1 MALERHDLQALPREL
16 ERGNCA
22 RRAAPDDSDVPLAI
36 QHGRRRDL
44 PAIHACALQRDT
56 ILTPMPARKKSI
68 AIHGHFY
75 QPPREN
81 PWLEAVETQ
90 DSAFPFHDWNA
101 RITDECYEPN
111 ATARI
116 LDAKDRILGI
126 VNNYASISFNFGA
139 TLLSWLETCAPDTYA
154 AILEADRVSLE
165 RYSGHGCAIAQGYN
179 HIILPLANH
188 RDKRTQVRWGIR
200 DFEHRFGRKPEAMW
214 LPETAVDVA
223 SLEALAAEELR
234 YTILEPHQA
243 ARWRRIGD
251 SNWTHGSIDP
261 TMPYVCRLPSGKSIA
276 IFFYDGP
283 ISRAVAFEQ
292 LLARG
297 ENFAHRVLGALS
309 DARTHA
315 QLVNIATDGETYGHH
330 HRFGEMALA
339 YALQMIEARPDVRI
353 TNHGEFLERHPPAH
367 EVEIV
372 ENTAWSC
379 AHGVERWRSDC
390 GCNAGAGH
398 GWNQRWRTPLRDA
411 LDWLRDEVSVLFERE
426 GARVLRDPWAA
437 REDYIDVILER
448 DEPTLSRFL
457 SKHAA
462 GGAQVSTVLEL
473 MEMQRNAML
482 MYTSCGW
489 FFSDVSGIETVQVMH
504 YAARVI
510 QLAERVAGTELEAQ
524 FLERLAHARS
534 NIHEKGTA
542 RQIYEREVAAARLG
556 LERVAAHYAVL
567 SLFDSF
573 DEEARVYCYDVVR
586 RDLVLRRAGRARLAV
601 GVIDV
606 RSRITHETATFELA
620 ALHLGET
627 ELTGGVRMSSP
638 HSDYGEVSDALIAAM
653 EPGGIPTVIRLLDEH
668 FHETTLSIRSLFR
681 DEQRRILHK
690 LIETTLQEAESAFRQ
705 LHERYDPLMRFHTR
719 LGVPVPQ
726 VLRTAAEFDLNL
738 QMRRLLDTEP
748 PQILDIEA
756 QLREAREEKVT
767 LDTTTTMAFEAAIE
781 RASAAFRERPDDLDR
796 LEALETLVMIVRD
809 AELSVDLRRAQNRY
823 YRMRASVRP
832 AIAAS
837 GNGIRWLA
845 LFDALGEKLTIA
857 Q

>member
-1 MALERHDLQALPREL
+1 
-16 ERGNCA
+16 
-22 RRAAPDDSDVPLAI
+22 
-36 QHGRRRDL
+36 
-44 PAIHACALQRDT
+44 
-56 ILTPMPARKKSI
+56 MPARIKRI

-81 PWLEAVETQ
+81 PWLETVETQ
-90 DSAFPFHDWNA
+90 DSAFPYHDWNA
-101 RITDECYEPN
+101 RITAECYEPN

-116 LDAKDRILGI
+116 LDAGDRILGI

-139 TLLSWLETCAPDTYA
+139 TLLSWLEACAPETYT
-154 AILEADRVSLE
+154 AILEADRLSRE
-165 RYSGHGCAIAQGYN
+165 RYSGHGCAIAQAYN
-179 HIILPLANH
+179 HIILPLANE
-188 RDKRTQVRWGIR
+188 RDKRTQVRWGVR
-200 DFEHRFGRKPEAMW
+200 DFEHRFGRRPEAMW
-214 LPETAVDVA
+214 LPETAVDLA
-223 SLEALAAEELR
+223 SLEALAAEGLR

-243 ARWRRIGD
+243 LRWRPVGED
-251 SNWTHGSIDP
+251 EWVHGSLDP
-261 TMPYVCRLPSGKSIA
+261 TLPYLCRLPSGNSIA

-297 ENFAHRVLGALS
+297 EHLAHRLLGALS

-339 YALQMIEARPDVRI
+339 YALQVIEARPDVRL
-353 TNHGEFLERHPPAH
+353 TNYGEFLEEHPPVH

-390 GCNAGAGH
+390 GCNTGAGH
-398 GWNQRWRTPLRDA
+398 GWNQQWRTPLRGA
-411 LDWLRDEVSVLFERE
+411 LDWLRDEVNAIFERE

-437 REDYIDVILER
+437 REDYVDVILDRE
-448 DEPTLSRFL
+448 EPSLARFL
-457 SKHAA
+457 SRHALD
-462 GGAQVSTVLEL
+462 GADVTTILEL
-473 MEMQRNAML
+473 MEIQRNAML

-489 FFSDVSGIETVQVMH
+489 FFSDISGIETVQVLH
-504 YAARVI
+504 YAGRVI
-510 QLAERVAGTELEAQ
+510 QLAERAGTTKLEAG
-524 FLERLAHARS
+524 FVERLAHARS
-534 NIHEKGTA
+534 NIHDRGTA
-542 RQIYEREVAAARLG
+542 RQIYEREVVSARLDLG
-556 LERVAAHYAVL
+556 RVAAHYAVL

-573 DEEARVYCYDVVR
+573 DEEARVYCYDVFR
-586 RDLVLRRAGRARLAV
+586 RDLVVRRAGRARLAV

-627 ELTGGVRMSSP
+627 ELTGGVRVSRP
-638 HSDYGEVSDALIAAM
+638 HSNYGEVSDALAAAM
-653 EPGGIPTVIRLLDEH
+653 EPGGIPTVIRLIDEH
-668 FHETTLSIRSLFR
+668 FHETPLSIRSLFR

-690 LIETTLQEAESAFRQ
+690 LIETTLHEAESAFRQ

-719 LGVPVPQ
+719 LGIPVPQ

-738 QMRRLLDTEP
+738 QMCRLLETDP
-748 PQILDIEA
+748 PQLLDIETRIR
-756 QLREAREEKVT
+756 QARAENVT
-767 LDTTTTMAFEAAIE
+767 LEETTTMAFASAIE

-796 LEALETLVMIVRD
+796 LESLETLVTIVRD
-809 AELSVDLRRAQNRY
+809 AELTVDLRRAQNRY

-837 GNGIRWLA
+837 GSGARWLE
-845 LFDALGEKLTIA
+845 LFDALGEKLGIA
-857 Q
+857 PAAAVHV